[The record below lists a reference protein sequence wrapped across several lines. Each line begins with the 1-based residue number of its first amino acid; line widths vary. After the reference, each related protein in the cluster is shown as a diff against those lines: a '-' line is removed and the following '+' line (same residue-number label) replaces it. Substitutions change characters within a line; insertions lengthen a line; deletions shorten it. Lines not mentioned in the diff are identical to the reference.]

1 MRDEG
6 ETENCAT
13 LTAPTLHLSL
23 VPRNHIKR
31 QVQKEDPSTL
41 CQDGRRAC
49 YSWVSRAALEWNPER
64 RCAEDHTCSPVE
76 HTVRGLACGGA
87 LVTLDTVPLPLRL
100 LEVRHQRRHLARP
113 SPQLGPGPQVLMV
126 PVF

>member
-13 LTAPTLHLSL
+13 LTVPTLHLSL
-23 VPRNHIKR
+23 VPRSHIKR

-49 YSWVSRAALEWNPER
+49 YSWVSWVALEWNPER
-64 RCAEDHTCSPVE
+64 RCAEDHTLCPVE
-76 HTVRGLACGGA
+76 HAVRGLACGGA
-87 LVTLDTVPLPLRL
+87 LVTLDTGPLPLQL
-100 LEVRHQRRHLARP
+100 LEVQHQRRHLARP
-113 SPQLGPGPQVLMV
+113 SPQPGPGPQVLTV